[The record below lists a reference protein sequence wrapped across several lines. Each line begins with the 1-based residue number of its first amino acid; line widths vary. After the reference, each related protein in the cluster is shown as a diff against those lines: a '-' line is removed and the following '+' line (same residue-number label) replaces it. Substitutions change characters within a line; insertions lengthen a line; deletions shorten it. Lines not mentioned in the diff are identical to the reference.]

1 LKLLLMIRAIGASLS
16 REVNVDALIRRF
28 D

>member
-1 LKLLLMIRAIGASLS
+1 MIRAIGASLS